1 MTTSASF
8 RPSRLTLADLAP
20 DPSCEGLYGLAAQ
33 VVMLTTHPHLDL
45 LLIRDVPPVIV
56 GALPLGADDA
66 HGAWSLA
73 FCAAPLP
80 TEPGASH
87 CAAFVARSAH
97 LTPWDVPLTALVHAG
112 RVWRVP
118 RGPALEALTEA
129 TLRHALTVDRTVLDA
144 QGVRARHHSLMRLD
158 AAAARLTLTA
168 ETLPVRAW
176 EDVPDLTVAPTG
188 LPAPTPHP

>member
-33 VVMLTTHPHLDL
+33 VVMLATHPHLDL

-56 GALPLGADDA
+56 GARPLEADDA
-66 HGAWSLA
+66 HGA

-97 LTPWDVPLTALVHAG
+97 LTPRDVPLTALVHAG

-129 TLRHALTVDRTVLDA
+129 TLRHALIVDRTVLDA

-158 AAAARLTLTA
+158 AAAAHLTLTA
-168 ETLPVRAW
+168 ESLPVRAW
-176 EDVPDLTVAPTG
+176 EDVPDLTLAPTG